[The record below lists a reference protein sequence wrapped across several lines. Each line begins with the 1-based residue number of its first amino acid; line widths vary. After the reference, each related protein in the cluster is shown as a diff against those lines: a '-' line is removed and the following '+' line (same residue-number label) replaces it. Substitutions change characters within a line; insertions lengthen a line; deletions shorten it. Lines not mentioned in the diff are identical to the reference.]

1 MPWNSD
7 GRKPE
12 MADDLVVIGEIVKPH
27 GIRGEVKVYSY
38 SEKPEN
44 FKHYNEIVLQ
54 KPAANGTYIYKVVKC
69 REQGTLAILQLEG
82 VASRE
87 DAEALQGS
95 TVWLQ
100 KAELPKLDSDEY
112 YWHQVI
118 GLQVCTESG
127 RELGKVAGFFTTK
140 AHDIMVVT
148 GAGHEYMIPLK
159 GDIIRNIDSQGGKV
173 LIAPPPGL
181 LEANEED

>member
-1 MPWNSD
+1 MLWNSD

-44 FKHYNEIVLQ
+44 FKHYKEIVLQ

-69 REQGTLAILQLEG
+69 REQGKLAILQLEG

-100 KAELPKLDSDEY
+100 KAELPKL
-112 YWHQVI
+112 
-118 GLQVCTESG
+118 
-127 RELGKVAGFFTTK
+127 
-140 AHDIMVVT
+140 
-148 GAGHEYMIPLK
+148 
-159 GDIIRNIDSQGGKV
+159 
-173 LIAPPPGL
+173 
-181 LEANEED
+181 